1 MTDQVGEAAVRQ
13 HVRKMLLKLRTLQDQ
28 KQAREKP
35 NPAESDRAVE
45 VDRKEDTPSSIG
57 HLKRPP

>member
-1 MTDQVGEAAVRQ
+1 MTMADEAVDAAIRQ

-35 NPAESDRAVE
+35 NPA
-45 VDRKEDTPSSIG
+45 
-57 HLKRPP
+57 